1 MFFLFFSLS
10 FFLSLTFSFRLIPWS
25 IEAPCVQLSARIS
38 KTWTGRRSASSLPRE
53 TGRAPV
59 ASVNRANSLSRS
71 FIGFLCKP
79 RNISLFL
86 SSIPLSFIH
95 SFIYSPTPF
104 LLWVSLDPAGAG
116 PRQIT
121 FPQANLFLPFL
132 IANYSATS
140 LDNPHFPSGNRSD
153 CCYFKS
159 SFICSLLCILYSHTD
174 RLSDWETGLLSA
186 ASPINLLGK
195 ELLCKLSYSVFQME
209 CLRNSFR
216 KKISFGY
223 L

>member
-1 MFFLFFSLS
+1 M
-10 FFLSLTFSFRLIPWS
+10 
-25 IEAPCVQLSARIS
+25 V
-38 KTWTGRRSASSLPRE
+38 
-53 TGRAPV
+53 
-59 ASVNRANSLSRS
+59 SVNRANFLSQS
-71 FIGFLCKP
+71 FIGFLCKQ
-79 RNISLFL
+79 RNISFFL
-86 SSIPLSFIH
+86 SSIFLSSTFFPYL
-95 SFIYSPTPF
+95 SLKQSLTPTPF

-174 RLSDWETGLLSA
+174 RLSD
-186 ASPINLLGK
+186 
-195 ELLCKLSYSVFQME
+195 
-209 CLRNSFR
+209 
-216 KKISFGY
+216 
-223 L
+223 